1 MEYPSTELDHRSNM
15 PLLLLM
21 AGVQNILVLY
31 DLAKPLNNL
40 PDG

>member
-1 MEYPSTELDHRSNM
+1 MEYPSTEFDLRSNM

-21 AGVQNILVLY
+21 AGVENNLVLY

-40 PDG
+40 PGG